1 MAVVEIHS
9 VTQALFI
16 YTTYNKMKQI
26 HRCYD
31 WNCLIDEQSR
41 QRVCAVAKQGIDA
54 GKFKTGRPKYQTD
67 WNFLEELTEDFIN
80 LKMSFIWSVCAFLS
94 REVQIKKIE
103 SWCYISNKEVKE
115 DRNNLWH
122 RHNYSTIS
130 GIYYLHLPDD
140 EKDLEKSGTEIAVG
154 GINKTKKGITPI
166 DSYFIPFKTGQWIIY
181 PSSLYHRPGIIE
193 SSDNRFVIAADMYEI

>member
-1 MAVVEIHS
+1 
-9 VTQALFI
+9 
-16 YTTYNKMKQI
+16 MKQVYK
-26 HRCYD
+26 CYD

-41 QRVCAVAKQGIDA
+41 QRVCAVAKQGIDK
-54 GKFKTGRPKYQTD
+54 GKFKIGRPKYQTD
-67 WNFLEELTEDFIN
+67 WNFLENGTEDFIN

-103 SWCYISNKEVKE
+103 SWCYVSNKEVEE
-115 DRNNLWH
+115 DRDNLWH
-122 RHNYSTIS
+122 CHNYSTIS

-140 EKDLEKSGTEIAVG
+140 KKDLERSGTEIATG
-154 GINKTKKGITPI
+154 GINKVKNKIVPI
-166 DSYFIPFKTGQWIIY
+166 DPYFIPFKLGQWVIY